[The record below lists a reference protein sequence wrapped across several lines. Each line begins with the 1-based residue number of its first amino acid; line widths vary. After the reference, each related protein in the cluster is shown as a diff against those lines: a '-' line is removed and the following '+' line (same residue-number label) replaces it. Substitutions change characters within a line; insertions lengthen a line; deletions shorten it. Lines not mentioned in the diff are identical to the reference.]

1 MFLFLCAVFEG
12 WSFGWIS
19 FTTCWV
25 EEENKVEFSFA
36 LGDEGWG
43 RRVTHLSITLY
54 SIFTCQVVTA

>member
-1 MFLFLCAVFEG
+1 MDFFYYMLGRRGKE
-12 WSFGWIS
+12 S
-19 FTTCWV
+19 
-25 EEENKVEFSFA
+25 EFSFA